1 MFYINT
7 INKKKMYW
15 KKYSLT
21 QHLNK
26 IKMIKEMKKT
36 FELLNKNKIS
46 IKNIRKKPK
55 NKVKYLNKISNI
67 ITDKNIFYN
76 NYYTYQI
83 M

>member
-1 MFYINT
+1 
-7 INKKKMYW
+7 MYW